1 MRAANGVIPNQFPFN
16 TNDNVDAI
24 VVKSDGAAAW
34 AATPAPG
41 TGNTYVQ
48 GFDRKNHSADQF
60 SDDTKFVRGTSL
72 RSLAGRKI
80 AWSYTDGS
88 SGTQNLY

>member
-1 MRAANGVIPNQFPFN
+1 MHATNGVIPNQFPFD

-48 GFDRKNHSADQF
+48 GLDRKNHPPDQF

-72 RSLAGRKI
+72 QSLAGHKI

-88 SGTQNLY
+88 IGTQNLF